1 MTNSATALHHHTAL
15 ALSLLPMPNHVL
27 VLFQVLQPIVT
38 AMATAEAAIPARE
51 PYIVAEA
58 AEGVAYHQLPT
69 PKSAVLLSITAT
81 VADLNNKITTVSH
94 AERCCIQA
102 CSKLGS

>member
-1 MTNSATALHHHTAL
+1 
-15 ALSLLPMPNHVL
+15 MPNHVL

>member
-1 MTNSATALHHHTAL
+1 MHSQLCDLQRHSSASPDCPCLVSTAK
-15 ALSLLPMPNHVL
+15 PKHVWSA
-27 VLFQVLQPIVT
+27 FQVLQPIVT

-69 PKSAVLLSITAT
+69 PKGAVLVSITAT
-81 VADLNNKITTVSH
+81 VADLNAKITTVSN
-94 AERCCIQA
+94 AEL
-102 CSKLGS
+102 CSI